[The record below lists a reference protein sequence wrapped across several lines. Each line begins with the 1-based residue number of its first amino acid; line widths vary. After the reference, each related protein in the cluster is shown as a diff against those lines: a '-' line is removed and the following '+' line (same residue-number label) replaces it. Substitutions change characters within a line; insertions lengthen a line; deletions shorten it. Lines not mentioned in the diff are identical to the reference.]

1 MDKNLYTSQ
10 MQYLF
15 RSRHYNHAK
24 AYGLGGENGSCATI
38 EALRVFA
45 YGTDSVDTRFYEN
58 YYADTMFDLNG
69 DTIRLD
75 NGTPLVYLPLEVR
88 LDLSRLPAEKTAG
101 ARMKKYEIDK
111 MGTKDGK
118 LSDNVS
124 VWECYL
130 VRRH

>member
-1 MDKNLYTSQ
+1 
-10 MQYLF
+10 
-15 RSRHYNHAK
+15 
-24 AYGLGGENGSCATI
+24 
-38 EALRVFA
+38 
-45 YGTDSVDTRFYEN
+45 
-58 YYADTMFDLNG
+58 MFDLNG

-118 LSDNVS
+118 LSDNDIVLFRYADVLLMRSEAKVRNGENGDEELNAVRFRCGNVVS
-124 VWECYL
+124 
-130 VRRH
+130 